1 MAAKDSRLSDKLA
14 RDKNLSELRASLLLA
29 GRQALHGLE
38 SIKHEMAQ
46 EQKRIERDIQRGSR
60 LSSGRIPY

>member
-1 MAAKDSRLSDKLA
+1 MATKDSRQSDKLT

-46 EQKRIERDIQRGSR
+46 GQKRIEKDIQRGSR

>member
-38 SIKHEMAQ
+38 AIKHEMAQ
-46 EQKRIERDIQRGSR
+46 EQKRIEKDIQRGSR